1 MACTKLPCGFYFQ
14 TIATPEVISFS
25 QYSHE
30 LQLKRWMFFFSIKGV
45 QLKRLI
51 SQVRVILA
59 TVVITCVTITDLLTA
74 ILFVFL
80 SGTFQHIIIRVMTT

>member
-1 MACTKLPCGFYFQ
+1 MD
-14 TIATPEVISFS
+14 V
-25 QYSHE
+25 
-30 LQLKRWMFFFSIKGV
+30 FFSKKGV

-59 TVVITCVTITDLLTA
+59 TAVITCVTITDLLT

>member
-1 MACTKLPCGFYFQ
+1 MD
-14 TIATPEVISFS
+14 V
-25 QYSHE
+25 
-30 LQLKRWMFFFSIKGV
+30 FFSIKGV

-80 SGTFQHIIIRVMTT
+80 SGTFQRIIIRVMTT

>member
-1 MACTKLPCGFYFQ
+1 MACTKLLCGFYFQ

-25 QYSHE
+25 QYSRK

-45 QLKRLI
+45 QLKLLI
-51 SQVRVILA
+51 SEVRVILA
-59 TVVITCVTITDLLTA
+59 TVVITCVTITDLLT

>member
-1 MACTKLPCGFYFQ
+1 MDVL
-14 TIATPEVISFS
+14 
-25 QYSHE
+25 
-30 LQLKRWMFFFSIKGV
+30 FSIKGV

-80 SGTFQHIIIRVMTT
+80 SGTFQRIIIRVMTT

>member
-1 MACTKLPCGFYFQ
+1 M
-14 TIATPEVISFS
+14 
-25 QYSHE
+25 
-30 LQLKRWMFFFSIKGV
+30 
-45 QLKRLI
+45 KRLI

-59 TVVITCVTITDLLTA
+59 TAVITCVTITDLLT

>member
-1 MACTKLPCGFYFQ
+1 MD
-14 TIATPEVISFS
+14 
-25 QYSHE
+25 
-30 LQLKRWMFFFSIKGV
+30 FFFSIKGV

-51 SQVRVILA
+51 GQVRVILA
-59 TVVITCVTITDLLTA
+59 TAVITCVTITDFILT

>member
-1 MACTKLPCGFYFQ
+1 MD
-14 TIATPEVISFS
+14 V
-25 QYSHE
+25 
-30 LQLKRWMFFFSIKGV
+30 FFSIKGV

-59 TVVITCVTITDLLTA
+59 TAVITCAPITNLLT